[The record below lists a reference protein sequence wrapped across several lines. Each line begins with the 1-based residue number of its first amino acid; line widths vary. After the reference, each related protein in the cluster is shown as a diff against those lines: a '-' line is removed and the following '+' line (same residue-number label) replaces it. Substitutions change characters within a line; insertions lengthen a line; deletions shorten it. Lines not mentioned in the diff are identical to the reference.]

1 MDDILVIEGLTKYY
15 GKVKGIENLSL
26 NLKKGEVFGLIGPN
40 GSGKSTTIRL
50 IMNLLNKDKGDIYIF
65 NQLNKKNN
73 VDIKKKIGYLP
84 SEIHL
89 YDDLKVKDIFDYHM
103 TFYKEDLNARRQE
116 LVEKLSLDENKKIE
130 DLSLG
135 NLKKVGI
142 VLAFM
147 HNPDLII
154 LDEPT
159 SGLDP
164 IIQQVFYQILL
175 EEKLKGKTILY
186 STHIL
191 QEISRVCDRVG
202 VIKDGEL
209 LKVELVSELYK
220 KNLTHVTIQSKQ
232 IDKIIKHLNLED
244 YARVGQAIK
253 FKNTMH
259 PDDLVK
265 GLSTYRIEQ
274 LLIEEASLE
283 DILLHYYR

>member
-1 MDDILVIEGLTKYY
+1 MEDVLIIKGLTKYY
-15 GKVKGIENLSL
+15 GKVKGVEDFSL

-50 IMNLLNKDKGDIYIF
+50 IMNLLNKDKGEIYLF
-65 NQLNKKNN
+65 NELNKKGRL
-73 VDIKKKIGYLP
+73 DIKKRIGYLP

-89 YDDLKVKDIFDYHM
+89 YDDMKVKDVFDYHES
-103 TFYKEDLNARRQE
+103 FYNDDLKERRQY
-116 LVEKLSLDENKKIE
+116 LVDRLSIDENKKIE

-147 HNPDLII
+147 HNPDIII

-164 IIQQVFYQILL
+164 IIQQVFYQLIL

-202 VIKDGEL
+202 IIKGGEL
-209 LKVELVSELYK
+209 LKVELVGELYK
-220 KNLTHVTIQSKQ
+220 KNLTHVTISSKQ
-232 IDKIIKHLNLED
+232 IDKIISYLGIDD
-244 YARVGQAIK
+244 YVRVGQAIK
-253 FKNTMH
+253 FKNTIH
-259 PDDLVK
+259 PDDLIK
-265 GLSTYRIEQ
+265 SLSLYRIED

>member
-1 MDDILVIEGLTKYY
+1 MEEVLVIKNLTKYY
-15 GKVKGIENLSL
+15 GKIKGIENLSL
-26 NLKKGEVFGLIGPN
+26 SLKKGEVFGLIGPN

-50 IMNLLNKDKGDIYIF
+50 IMNLINKDKGEVFVYGEQF
-65 NQLNKKNN
+65 KKNR

-89 YDDLKVKDIFDYHM
+89 YDDMKVKDILNYHM
-103 TFYKEDLNARRQE
+103 SFYEEDLTLRRKE
-116 LVEKLSLDENKKIE
+116 LCERLELDESKKIE

-147 HNPDLII
+147 HNPDIII

-164 IIQQVFYQILL
+164 IIQQVFYQIIL

-186 STHIL
+186 STHVL

-202 VIKDGEL
+202 IVRKGEL
-209 LKVELVSELYK
+209 LKVEMVMDLYK
-220 KNLTHVTIQSKQ
+220 KSLNHVTIQSKM
-232 IDKIIKHLNLED
+232 IDKIIKHLDIKD
-244 YARVGQAIK
+244 YVRVGQAIK

-259 PDDLVK
+259 ADDLIK
-265 GLSTYRIEQ
+265 GLSTYRVEQ

>member
-1 MDDILVIEGLTKYY
+1 MDDILVIKGLTKYY

-65 NQLNKKNN
+65 DQINKKNN
-73 VDIKKKIGYLP
+73 IDIKKKIGYLP

-89 YDDLKVKDIFDYHM
+89 YDDMKVKDIFDYHM
-103 TFYKEDLNARRQE
+103 SFYEEDLKERRKE
-116 LVEKLSLDENKKIE
+116 LVERLSLDENKKIE

-186 STHIL
+186 STHVL

-232 IDKIIKHLNLED
+232 IDKIIKHLNLSD
-244 YARVGQAIK
+244 FVRVGQAIK

-274 LLIEEASLE
+274 LLVEEASLE